1 MLPLN
6 PLLHATAPAG
16 PHLPVALLR
25 QYAAGTLAPATQHRV
40 EAHTLACPRCAD
52 LLEGL
57 LQTTPAATDQ
67 ALAKLQQQLR
77 QRVAQQAA
85 PARQVHALRH
95 PRLLVLQLA
104 AAATLLLGLV
114 AGGWWVWQQRR
125 AARAAPAAMAVIPT
139 PTTPLSPAPAA
150 QATSTARAAAP
161 LVAAIPASPRHTT
174 AARATLSQQRRTLA
188 HQHARLAARPAAPSM
203 TAGPAPVPPPQSPP
217 LATSSTPAAKS
228 IATLPPVDSAAS
240 ALKTPVPPVTSFAA
254 DPALVRATA
263 MPAAPGLAPAPV
275 GGIAA
280 LREQLR
286 REAAEFVPESPDQP
300 LSGTVQLRVTIGADG
315 KIQQIITLRGLRAD
329 YDAEAQRLV
338 CQGPAWVPGVS
349 GGRRAAQT
357 IDIAVPF

>member
-52 LLEGL
+52 LLEGF

-125 AARAAPAAMAVIPT
+125 AARAAPAAMAVAPN
-139 PTTPLSPAPAA
+139 TPLPPVPAA
-150 QATSTARAAAP
+150 QATSTAREAAP
-161 LVAAIPASPRHTT
+161 LVAAIPASPQHTA
-174 AARATLSQQRRTLA
+174 AARATLPQQRQALA

-203 TAGPAPVPPPQSPP
+203 AAVPTQVPPAQSPP
-217 LATSSTPAAKS
+217 LATPSTPTTKS
-228 IATLPPVDSAAS
+228 ITTLPPVDSAAS
-240 ALKTPVPPVTSFAA
+240 ALKTPVPSATSFGAN
-254 DPALVRATA
+254 PALVRATA

-280 LREQLR
+280 LRC
-286 REAAEFVPESPDQP
+286 
-300 LSGTVQLRVTIGADG
+300 
-315 KIQQIITLRGLRAD
+315 RARCSC
-329 YDAEAQRLV
+329 A
-338 CQGPAWVPGVS
+338 
-349 GGRRAAQT
+349 
-357 IDIAVPF
+357 